1 MSDSVGDRL
10 RVAVHS
16 GWDAFGYVIKHQT
29 ETIQMTGKK
38 GINLIIQYHLKHA
51 EVEELLEL
59 TFDQN
64 RYIYQNV
71 LTFW

>member
-1 MSDSVGDRL
+1 
-10 RVAVHS
+10 
-16 GWDAFGYVIKHQT
+16 
-29 ETIQMTGKK
+29 MTGKK
-38 GINLIIQYHLKHA
+38 GINLIIQYHLNHA
-51 EVEELLEL
+51 EVVELLEL

>member
-1 MSDSVGDRL
+1 
-10 RVAVHS
+10 
-16 GWDAFGYVIKHQT
+16 
-29 ETIQMTGKK
+29 MTGKK

-64 RYIYQNV
+64 QYIYQNV
-71 LTFW
+71 LTLW